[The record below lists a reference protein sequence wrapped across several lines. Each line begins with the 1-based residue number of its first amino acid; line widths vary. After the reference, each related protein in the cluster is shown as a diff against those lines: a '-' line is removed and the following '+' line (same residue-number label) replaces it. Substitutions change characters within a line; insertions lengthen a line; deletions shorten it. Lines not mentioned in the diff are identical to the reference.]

1 MGREGGRV
9 SRVGEGGERVS
20 RGGEYD
26 GGWWIIRRVE
36 RSTERKKTFST
47 GGDEFRCLV

>member
-9 SRVGEGGERVS
+9 SRVGEGGGERVS

-36 RSTERKKTFST
+36 RSTERKKNILH
-47 GGDEFRCLV
+47 GRG